1 MKNITGLTYILTLSL
16 VAFAAFVLGSCRSTQ
31 FSPYMK
37 NNKAFIVDRPMFDVK
52 GVRLG
57 DSTVQ
62 ISFVTSSSLRTS
74 DRSIRFV
81 EAFIGP
87 DAKHL
92 DDSLQ
97 MSTSMAGTP
106 GVDPTVLFIGEAHWD
121 TPAAKRSSRA
131 VADISIV
138 NGTDHIIFRTDIE
151 YRKVEPLDMVAFIR
165 PMADSTIEVGAIA
178 KRVFVPQGEYLPT
191 SESFR
196 VLISDGKGSVVWR
209 SDAGMAFLS
218 VVASVE
224 PQAAN
229 AIHRYVMPW
238 NGRDLAGLEI
248 PPGEY
253 HADILVPARPNPYT
267 TSINFTWP
275 LR

>member
-1 MKNITGLTYILTLSL
+1 
-16 VAFAAFVLGSCRSTQ
+16 
-31 FSPYMK
+31 MK
-37 NNKAFIVDRPMFDVK
+37 NNKAFIVNRPMFDVK
-52 GVRLG
+52 GVRLS

-62 ISFVTSSSLRTS
+62 ISFVTASTLRTN

-81 EAFIGP
+81 ETYIGP
-87 DAKHL
+87 DATHL

-106 GVDPTVLFIGEAHWD
+106 GVDATILFIGEAHWD
-121 TPAAKRSSRA
+121 TPAAKLSKRA

-138 NGTDHIIFRTDIE
+138 NGTDHIIFRTEIE
-151 YRKVEPLDMVAFIR
+151 YQKAEPLDLLPFVT
-165 PMADSTIEVGAIA
+165 PMADSSVEIGAIA
-178 KRVFVPQGEYLPT
+178 KRIFVPQGEYLPT

-218 VVASVE
+218 VVTNVE
-224 PQAAN
+224 PQSAN

-238 NGRDLAGLEI
+238 NGRDLGGQEL

-253 HADILVPARPNPYT
+253 HADVIVPARPKSYT
-267 TSINFTWP
+267 ASINFTWP